1 MGNWKRVIREIRGR
15 RSERTVQREYKDVN
29 YVLKYVYFFKGT
41 FFRGNKRIVYF
52 LFFSIEMQ
60 NGEKGRISIKSK
72 LMNNLNPWMDKE
84 YPFFNFNIVKV
95 HVYT

>member
-1 MGNWKRVIREIRGR
+1 
-15 RSERTVQREYKDVN
+15 
-29 YVLKYVYFFKGT
+29 
-41 FFRGNKRIVYF
+41 
-52 LFFSIEMQ
+52 MQ